1 MGHRKAKAL
10 RKALRAV
17 GLRPSEL
24 RVNVNTGQVRHSL
37 GDRSIYQS
45 AKGLSED
52 KQHQLLSQLVAWQ
65 AQKLKE
71 QA

>member
-24 RVNVNTGQVRHSL
+24 QINTRTGQIRQSL
-37 GDRSIYQS
+37 GERAIYQS

-52 KQHQLLSQLVAWQ
+52 KQHQLLSSLVAWQ